1 MTGPVFFSEFSQV
14 FCCQPYLWDLFPCG
28 LAKVPFPDN
37 WCSWYTREISCVLR
51 QWEHLQGPSKK
62 LGYVKTDVHR
72 KCCLSPGLYIVNLCR
87 RWQVTLLYRMC
98 MEVLTWQSACQNRW
112 CIWSINKMC
121 DFCLMQIADQ
131 CERSSLDIWETRNYI
146 PWIAANHT
154 SSSLCIT
161 SIFSEVS
168 PVLNII
174 KSKLK
179 N

>member
-1 MTGPVFFSEFSQV
+1 MELWMTGPVFFSEFSQV

-112 CIWSINKMC
+112 CIWSWYLWVAENKHISGA
-121 DFCLMQIADQ
+121 LLKPGLSA
-131 CERSSLDIWETRNYI
+131 
-146 PWIAANHT
+146 
-154 SSSLCIT
+154 
-161 SIFSEVS
+161 V
-168 PVLNII
+168 II
-174 KSKLK
+174 M
-179 N
+179 